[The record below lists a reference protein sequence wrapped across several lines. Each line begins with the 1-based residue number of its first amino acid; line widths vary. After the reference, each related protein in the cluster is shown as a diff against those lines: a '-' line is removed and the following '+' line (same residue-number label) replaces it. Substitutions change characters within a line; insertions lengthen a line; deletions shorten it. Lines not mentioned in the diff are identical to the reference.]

1 MADETRPLRAALPG
15 LGLLAVVALVAD
27 LVAGVVPGASA
38 IVVAVALGAV
48 LGNAVGTP
56 DWAAAGL
63 DRHKLL
69 LETGVVLLG
78 ASVSVADLL
87 TSGPTV
93 AGLVVATVA
102 CGLVAV
108 ELLGRRGFGL
118 GAETASLLAAG
129 ASICGV
135 SAVVAVAGSIDA
147 DGERITVV
155 AATVLLFDAVT
166 LVVFPALGE
175 ALALPARQFGVW
187 AGLSMFSTGPVA
199 AAGFEHSAAA
209 GRWATLTKLARN
221 ALIGVVAVGYSL
233 RYARRHAGET
243 ERERG
248 AVARVWHRLP
258 KFLLGFAAVAAVA
271 NLGLLDAATRSAVAG
286 TADWLFALA
295 FAGLGFDVRL
305 ARMREAGLAPVGV
318 VLAYLVAV
326 STVTLALVTTLV
338 PA

>member
-1 MADETRPLRAALPG
+1 VADSRPLRAALPG

-56 DWAAAGL
+56 DWAVAGL

-78 ASVSVADLL
+78 ASVSVADLVS
-87 TSGPTV
+87 SGPTV

-118 GAETASLLAAG
+118 GAETSSLLAAG

-233 RYARRHAGET
+233 RYARRRAGET
-243 ERERG
+243 ERERA
-248 AVARVWHRLP
+248 AVRVWHRLP